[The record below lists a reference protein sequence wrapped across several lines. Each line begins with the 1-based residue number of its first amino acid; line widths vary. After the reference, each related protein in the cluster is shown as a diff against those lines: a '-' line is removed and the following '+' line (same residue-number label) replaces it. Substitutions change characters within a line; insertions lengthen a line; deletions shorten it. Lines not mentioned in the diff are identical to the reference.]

1 MARWKILYTI
11 PNFDTAGSGKALFN
25 IVKHLDREIF
35 EPHIACFNDKGAFFN
50 VVKQSKIPIH
60 IFEFTAQMSNRFKGI
75 MEVWRISNKIKMI
88 NPDLIHSF
96 HYSSDYSEALAS
108 RIAGVPWVYTKKNMS
123 WGGKSK
129 NSWKLRSLLANHIL
143 VQNNE
148 MIRKFFSNSKKITL
162 VPRGVNTTDFS
173 PRPKDKNLLGQ
184 YNISKEN
191 KVILVVANLVPV
203 KGVEILL
210 DAFEI
215 LCQEYSHLKLIIV
228 GDNNNQYGKNLMK
241 KKNHLQASKKIYF
254 TGKVSEVQN
263 YLSIADIFV
272 LPTHNK
278 GRKEG
283 CPVSLI
289 EAMSCGIPVI
299 ASNIPG
305 VKDILKPFE
314 NTLFQPGDTLSLIE
328 KFRNILSKYQTHH
341 NQALDFRN
349 YIENNYNLDC
359 EVQKHQDIYTEIL
372 E

>member
-1 MARWKILYTI
+1 M
-11 PNFDTAGSGKALFN
+11 
-25 IVKHLDREIF
+25 
-35 EPHIACFNDKGAFFN
+35 
-50 VVKQSKIPIH
+50 
-60 IFEFTAQMSNRFKGI
+60 
-75 MEVWRISNKIKMI
+75 
-88 NPDLIHSF
+88 
-96 HYSSDYSEALAS
+96 
-108 RIAGVPWVYTKKNMS
+108 
-123 WGGKSK
+123 
-129 NSWKLRSLLANHIL
+129 
-143 VQNNE
+143 
-148 MIRKFFSNSKKITL
+148 
-162 VPRGVNTTDFS
+162 
-173 PRPKDKNLLGQ
+173 
-184 YNISKEN
+184 
-191 KVILVVANLVPV
+191 
-203 KGVEILL
+203 
-210 DAFEI
+210 
-215 LCQEYSHLKLIIV
+215 KLIIV